1 MTATLTPP
9 RAPTRPRTSPT
20 PSSWWKGHAGDFM
33 TRKIAFVDECVR
45 DHGDVVPLRLGPL
58 HRAWLVAHP
67 DTVGEVFTTHAASFR
82 KDEGLRRT
90 KIVLG
95 EGLFT
100 SEEPEHSRRSKLAQP
115 AFRKQEIDRYAA
127 SMVELTAKRCAS
139 WLSREVELGHELSGL
154 ALSIVVRSLFGA
166 DLPPADE
173 AALGDALTEVLG
185 LMEERL
191 SVLVPLPQWLPTR
204 HNRRFR
210 AAREVLDR
218 VVLGLIT
225 KRRTEAAQVTSEGA
239 PASPDLLSRLMSPAE
254 GTKPLS
260 DVELR
265 DEVMTLVL
273 AGHET
278 TANALAFS
286 LWHLARH
293 PEVAAR
299 LRAEVD
305 AVLGGRPAT
314 ADDAVRLELAGQ
326 VFQETLRL
334 YPPVWML
341 GREATADVTLGPDQ
355 VPVRRGD
362 MVWTSPWVTHRDPRW
377 WGPDAAQFRPERFA
391 RGAPRPRPHA
401 YFPFG
406 IGKRACIGRSFAL
419 LEGTLA
425 LATIAQQVEVDV
437 LADPTLVAQLTLRP
451 GPLPARARRR

>member
-1 MTATLTPP
+1 
-9 RAPTRPRTSPT
+9 
-20 PSSWWKGHAGDFM
+20 M
-33 TRKIAFVDECVR
+33 TRKIAFIDECVR
-45 DHGDVVPLRLGPL
+45 DHGDVVPLRMGPI

-67 DTVGEVFTTHAASFR
+67 DHVGEVFTTHAASFK

-100 SEEPEHSRRSKLAQP
+100 SEEPEHARRSKLAQP

-127 SMVELTAKRCAS
+127 SMVELAAKRAAS
-139 WLSREVELGHELSGL
+139 WVSREVELGHELSGL
-154 ALSIVVRSLFGA
+154 ALQIVVRSLFGA
-166 DLPPADE
+166 DLPPEDE
-173 AALGDALTEVLG
+173 AALGDALTETLG

-191 SVLVPLPQWLPTR
+191 SVLVPLPQWVPTT
-204 HNRRFR
+204 HNRRFK
-210 AAREVLDR
+210 AARAVLDR
-218 VVLGLIT
+218 VVLGLIA
-225 KRRTEAAQVTSEGA
+225 KRRAEGA
-239 PASPDLLSRLMSPAE
+239 PAKADLLSRLMAPAE
-254 GTKPLS
+254 GAKPLS
-260 DVELR
+260 DRELR

-293 PEVAAR
+293 PEVATR

-305 AVLGGRPAT
+305 AVLGARAAT
-314 ADDAVRLELAGQ
+314 ADDAVKLELAGQ

-341 GREATADVTLGPDQ
+341 GREATADVALGPDQ
-355 VPVRRGD
+355 VPVRKGD

-377 WGPDAAQFRPERFA
+377 WGPDAALFRPERFA
-391 RGAPRPRPHA
+391 RSAPRPRPHA

-425 LATIAQQVEVDV
+425 LATIAQKVEVDV

-451 GPLPARARRR
+451 GPLPARARAR